1 MPNTIP
7 RGRFVWHELLTSDP
21 DRATNFYT
29 KLIGWGT
36 QIWEGGPDPYRMWM
50 NGGTSVGGVME
61 LPDQA
66 KQQGAP
72 PHWLAYIATPDV
84 DQTIK
89 DAETRGGRVLSGPMD
104 IPTIGRIAVMADPQG
119 AVFASHTAAG
129 EAPGHDGVPLIGEAS
144 WHELATSDPVAAF
157 DFYSRLFGWVKTDA
171 MDMGPAGTYQMYGCS
186 KDHTLGGIF
195 ARAADASP
203 SPWLVYFQ
211 VESVDAKVDL
221 VTSLG
226 GQVLSG
232 PMDVPPGGDRV
243 VQCLDPQGAAFALH
257 SSATAA

>member
-1 MPNTIP
+1 MPNAIP

-21 DRATNFYT
+21 DGATSFYT

-104 IPTIGRIAVMADPQG
+104 IPTIGRIAVMADPQ
-119 AVFASHTAAG
+119 VRS
-129 EAPGHDGVPLIGEAS
+129 
-144 WHELATSDPVAAF
+144 
-157 DFYSRLFGWVKTDA
+157 SRPIPQRA
-171 MDMGPAGTYQMYGCS
+171 RRRDMTEY
-186 KDHTLGGIF
+186 
-195 ARAADASP
+195 
-203 SPWLVYFQ
+203 
-211 VESVDAKVDL
+211 
-221 VTSLG
+221 
-226 GQVLSG
+226 
-232 PMDVPPGGDRV
+232 
-243 VQCLDPQGAAFALH
+243 H
-257 SSATAA
+257 SSARPPGTSSPRVIRSRRSTSTASCSAG